1 MDKHWKLTHN
11 CQLFF
16 WKFKKR
22 MLTFTWF
29 EIWPYILSQVSTS
42 HIGMLFRKNN
52 VKRCSSTRMLEAF
65 NHTSSE
71 KGPFR
76 WPAGV
81 IPPVGSNSCDC
92 CSCICVM
99 FDLHHL
105 CPTCRCRIT
114 KSYAWLTIGSTPT
127 FPAPLRAPEGPM
139 KRNQLHY
146 IGFLWVDI
154 YKYIYIYIY
163 I

>member
-1 MDKHWKLTHN
+1 
-11 CQLFF
+11 
-16 WKFKKR
+16 

-42 HIGMLFRKNN
+42 HIGILFRQDN

-92 CSCICVM
+92 CSCICMCHIWSTSSVSIQNHTTLQCM
-99 FDLHHL
+99 N
-105 CPTCRCRIT
+105 
-114 KSYAWLTIGSTPT
+114 YAWITIGSTPT

-139 KRNQLHY
+139 KRNQLHN
-146 IGFLWVDI
+146 IGFLCVDV
-154 YKYIYIYIY
+154 YIHICMHKCI
-163 I
+163 